1 MIVYAPISVGELI
14 DKITISKIKLTHIKE
29 DTKLRNVKKEL
40 NELNNALN
48 SLDLDVDITDE
59 TDRLQVINQQL
70 WNVEDKIREKERLRQ
85 FDEFFIGVA
94 RLVYVLNDERA
105 SIKKEINVKV
115 GSELIEE
122 KSYEQY

>member
-14 DKITISKIKLTHIKE
+14 DKITILKIKLTQIKE

-48 SLDLDVDITDE
+48 SLNLDFDITDE

-94 RLVYVLNDERA
+94 RLVYVLNDERS

-115 GSELIEE
+115 GSDLVEE

>member
-85 FDEFFIGVA
+85 FDEFFIEL
-94 RLVYVLNDERA
+94 LVVDPYPISTKKIELTDYIATLNV
-105 SIKKEINVKV
+105 S
-115 GSELIEE
+115 
-122 KSYEQY
+122 KSK

>member
-1 MIVYAPISVGELI
+1 MIVYTPISVGELI
-14 DKITISKIKLTHIKE
+14 DKITILKIKQKQIKE
-29 DTKLRNVKKEL
+29 ETKLVNVKKEL
-40 NELNNALN
+40 NELINTLN
-48 SLDLDVDITDE
+48 SLNLDVDISDE
-59 TDRLQVINQQL
+59 TDRLQAINQQL
-70 WNVEDKIREKERLRQ
+70 WNVEDKIREKERLRK

-115 GSELIEE
+115 GSDLIEE

>member
-115 GSELIEE
+115 GSDLIEE

>member
-14 DKITISKIKLTHIKE
+14 DKITISKIKLTQIKE

-48 SLDLDVDITDE
+48 SLNLDFDITDE
-59 TDRLQVINQQL
+59 TDRLQEINQQL

-115 GSELIEE
+115 GSDLVEE